1 MLLELSGSHR
11 EGTAFLYFTPI
22 VRGHEHHQALQALIG
37 YGALTASS
45 LCVPLRLVHLAS
57 LESGLFQLCFINF
70 VLADL
75 GILWF
80 WLHMSELSAA
90 VLQT

>member
-22 VRGHEHHQALQALIG
+22 VHGHEHRQALQALIG

-45 LCVPLRLVHLAS
+45 LCLRDLCALRLWSLAFFDFAS
-57 LESGLFQLCFINF
+57 SALCSGNIMVLAVSGLF
-70 VLADL
+70 
-75 GILWF
+75 
-80 WLHMSELSAA
+80 AA